1 MLPYADLKSLV
12 EQLHPDALIFD
23 IDGVLLEVKSSYIKA
38 IELTVARVLKR
49 CGRPAPPALSVLVER
64 LKRVK
69 GYNNDWDCSY
79 ALVLI
84 GLAAGGPEEY
94 AGIFTALESAQQ
106 SLPAIEATLCP
117 LLEKPEEYDRALIW
131 RDFQGYYLGK
141 EKLKELY
148 GGESDFEA
156 DPLYLTENPWVKTAT
171 FESLATAYKLGVYTG
186 RNREEAELAFT
197 RLGFYPAAVVADDGV
212 CKKPDPAGLAR
223 LQRELGF
230 KRALYF
236 GDSVDDAT
244 AVTHFGS
251 AADLRLIAIGGDL
264 PGAVLR
270 LEPEQLDTALR
281 TIIDK

>member
-1 MLPYADLKSLV
+1 MSTPFLDLKSLA

-23 IDGVLLEVKSSYIKA
+23 IDGVLLEVKSSYLKA

-49 CGRPAPPALSVLVER
+49 CGRPAPPALSVLVAR
-64 LKRVK
+64 LKKVK

-84 GLAAGGPEEY
+84 GLVAGGPEEY
-94 AGIFTALESAQQ
+94 AGIFTALESTNQP
-106 SLPAIEATLCP
+106 LTVLEGTLCP
-117 LLEKPEEYDRALIW
+117 LLEKSEEYDRALIW
-131 RDFQGYYLGK
+131 RDFQGYYLGRG
-141 EKLKELY
+141 KLKELY
-148 GGESDFEA
+148 GGECDFEA
-156 DPLYLTENPWVKTAT
+156 DPLYLTEKPWVRAAT

-186 RNREEAELAFT
+186 RNREEADLAFAG
-197 RLGFYPAAVVADDGV
+197 LGFYPAAVVADDGV
-212 CKKPDPAGLAR
+212 SKKPDPAGLSL

-244 AVTHFGS
+244 AVHRFGS
-251 AADLRLIAIGGDL
+251 AADLRLVAVGGEL

-270 LEPEQLDTALR
+270 LEPEQLDSALK
-281 TIIDK
+281 TLL